1 MIGNLL
7 RSRERSRPEPP
18 TFKPCLEPLESRE
31 VPSAAQTSAAFDA
44 LPNDMNNLIANLNA
58 RNIPG
63 AEASF
68 NTVANDMFQLRVG
81 ASAFTTSSRLTID
94 SALISQGIVL
104 IFEGFNNFAFIPT
117 QDFENLVQ
125 LGATAARAGITDTL
139 LTDFFPNTS
148 GDAVL
153 T

>member
-7 RSRERSRPEPP
+7 RSRTKSRPERP
-18 TFKPCLEPLESRE
+18 TFKPCLESLESRE
-31 VPSAAQTSAAFDA
+31 VPTCAQTSAAFDV

-58 RNIPG
+58 RNIS
-63 AEASF
+63 ALNTSI
-68 NTVANDMFQLRVG
+68 NTVASDMFQLQAG
-81 ASAFTTSSRLTID
+81 ASGFTVSSRLTID

-117 QDFENLVQ
+117 QSFENLVQ
-125 LGATAARAGITDTL
+125 LGATAARAGITDL
-139 LTDFFPNTS
+139 LVTEFFPGTS
-148 GDAVL
+148 GDCTL